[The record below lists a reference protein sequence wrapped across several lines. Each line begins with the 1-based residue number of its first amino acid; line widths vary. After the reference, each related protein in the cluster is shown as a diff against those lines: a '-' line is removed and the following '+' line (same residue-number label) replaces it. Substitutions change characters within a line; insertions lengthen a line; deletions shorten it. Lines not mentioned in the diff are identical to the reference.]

1 MKDRLI
7 MMVLLAGVAWG
18 SSAQA
23 HITVGS
29 GPAIANSNNEVTFT
43 VGHGCA
49 GADTYRVTIDLP
61 AGVTGVRPLRSDF
74 GALSVAKDLAGTIT
88 SVSWQKSL
96 ADALPADI
104 ALYKLVIR
112 LKTPDQPFSTL
123 YFAAHQTCRAAD
135 GTMTTVD
142 WVGTPA
148 QATDGGTIEPAPG
161 LPIVPA
167 RLPGWNKYTLG
178 SAMADL
184 GGFFKD
190 AQIVWQGT
198 AAYSA
203 NPSTVALIA
212 NTPGVT
218 PLTALKSG
226 DEIWVK
232 Y

>member
-1 MKDRLI
+1 MHRRLI
-7 MMVLLAGVAWG
+7 MAALLVGAAWE

-23 HITVGS
+23 HIVVGS
-29 GPAIANSNNEVTFT
+29 GPATANSNNEVTFT

-49 GADTYRVTIDLP
+49 GADTYRVTIDIP

-74 GALSVAKDLAGTIT
+74 GALSVGKDMAGTIT
-88 SVSWQKSL
+88 SVTWQKAPAEAL
-96 ADALPADI
+96 AADI
-104 ALYKLVIR
+104 ALYKLGIR
-112 LKTPDQPFSTL
+112 MKTPDQPFSTV

-148 QATDGGTIEPAPG
+148 DSADGGTIEPAPG
-161 LPIVPA
+161 LSIVPA
-167 RLPGWNKYTLG
+167 RLPGWNKYTVG
-178 SAMADL
+178 VVMQDL
-184 GGFFKD
+184 GVFFKD

-218 PLTALKSG
+218 PLAALKPG